1 VIFDPKTALNECD
14 TLMLD
19 MDGTVLDLAYDNY
32 MWRVLVPEQYAALHD
47 LSASAAMENMMRW
60 FRETQGN
67 LEWYCLDHW
76 SERLGLDVLKLHRDM
91 DHLIGF
97 LPGALKFLQHVQA
110 SNIRVLMVTNSHRDT
125 LELKDDVTGVASYF
139 DGVYSSHDYGYA
151 KEHQEFWHALQDE
164 VGFDPETT
172 MFVDDSQP
180 VLQSAAVYGM
190 AKLVEITQPDT
201 SKPTRPDPKYPNV
214 EAVADLLD

>member
-1 VIFDPKTALNECD
+1 
-14 TLMLD
+14 MLD

-32 MWRVLVPEQYAALHD
+32 MWRVLVPEQYAARHD
-47 LSASAAMENMMRW
+47 LSISAAMENMLRW
-60 FRETQGN
+60 FGETQGN

-76 SERLGLDVLKLHRDM
+76 SERLGLDVLELHREM

-97 LPGALKFLQHVQA
+97 LPGALKFLQQVQA
-110 SNIRVLMVTNSHRDT
+110 SKIRVLMVTNSHRDT
-125 LELKDDVTGVASYF
+125 LELKDDVTGVASFF
-139 DGVYSSHDYGYA
+139 DGVHSSHDYGYA
-151 KEHQEFWHALQDE
+151 KEHQEFWHALQEE

-190 AKLVEITQPDT
+190 AKLVEITLPDT
-201 SKPTRPDPKYPNV
+201 SKPTRPDPRYPNV

>member
-1 VIFDPKTALNECD
+1 
-14 TLMLD
+14 
-19 MDGTVLDLAYDNY
+19 
-32 MWRVLVPEQYAALHD
+32 
-47 LSASAAMENMMRW
+47 
-60 FRETQGN
+60 
-67 LEWYCLDHW
+67 
-76 SERLGLDVLKLHRDM
+76 
-91 DHLIGF
+91 
-97 LPGALKFLQHVQA
+97 LKFLQHVQA

-125 LELKDDVTGVASYF
+125 LELKDDITGVASYF

>member
-1 VIFDPKTALNECD
+1 
-14 TLMLD
+14 MLD

-32 MWRVLVPEQYAALHD
+32 MWRVRVPEQYAARHD
-47 LSASAAMENMMRW
+47 LSIKAAMENMMRW
-60 FRETQGN
+60 FGETQGN

-76 SERLGLDVLKLHRDM
+76 SERLDLDVLQLHREM

-97 LPGALKFLQHVQA
+97 LPGALRFLQQVQA
-110 SNIRVLMVTNSHRDT
+110 SSIRVLMVTNSHRDT
-125 LELKDDVTGVASYF
+125 LELKDDVTGVASFF
-139 DGVYSSHDYGYA
+139 DGVHSSHDYGYA
-151 KEHQEFWHALQDE
+151 KEHQEFWHALQEE

-172 MFVDDSQP
+172 LFVDDSQP
-180 VLQSAAVYGM
+180 VLQSAAEYGM

>member
-1 VIFDPKTALNECD
+1 VIFDPKTALDECD

-19 MDGTVLDLAYDNY
+19 MDGTVLDLAFDNY
-32 MWRVLVPEQYAALHD
+32 IWRKLVPERYAARHD
-47 LSASAAMENMMRW
+47 LTFDNACDDLFGRFRAA
-60 FRETQGN
+60 QGN

-76 SERLGLDVLKLHRDM
+76 SDRLGLDVLKLHREM

-97 LPGALKFLQHVQA
+97 LPGALKFLQEVQA
-110 SNIRVLMVTNSHRDT
+110 SDIRVLMVTNSHRDT
-125 LELKDDVTGVASYF
+125 LELKDDVTGVASFF
-139 DGVYSSHDYGYA
+139 DGVHSSHDYGYA
-151 KEHQEFWHALQDE
+151 KEHQEFWHALQEE

-201 SKPTRPDPKYPNV
+201 SKPTRSDPKYPNV

>member
-1 VIFDPKTALNECD
+1 
-14 TLMLD
+14 MLD

-32 MWRVLVPEQYAALHD
+32 MWRVLVPEQYAARHD
-47 LSASAAMENMMRW
+47 LSISAAMENMMRW
-60 FRETQGN
+60 FHETQGN

-76 SERLGLDVLKLHRDM
+76 SERLGLDVLQLHREM

-97 LPGALKFLQHVQA
+97 LPGALTFLQQVQA
-110 SNIRVLMVTNSHRDT
+110 SDIRVLMVTNSHRDT
-125 LELKDDVTGVASYF
+125 LELKDDVTGVASFF
-139 DGVYSSHDYGYA
+139 DGVHSSHDYGYA

-201 SKPTRPDPKYPNV
+201 SKPTRLDPKYSNV